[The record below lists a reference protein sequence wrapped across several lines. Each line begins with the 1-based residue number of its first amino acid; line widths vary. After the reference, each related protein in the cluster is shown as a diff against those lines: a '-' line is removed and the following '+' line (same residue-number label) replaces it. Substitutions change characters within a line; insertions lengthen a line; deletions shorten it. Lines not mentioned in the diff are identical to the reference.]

1 MQRPLGEIIDAYNPD
16 TRLAQASTIPAS
28 WYVDPR
34 VMELERRTVFASS
47 WQVAGRADQVRDAGD
62 YLSCE
67 LPGGEPV
74 VVVRGADG
82 LLRGFFN
89 VCRHHAAAVVTEPQG
104 SAQMLRCPYHGWTYA
119 LDGALK
125 GTPDFAGVCDFDR
138 AANGLVPIDVDV
150 WEQWVFVRVNEAGSA
165 LAAFLGAGLTGRL
178 QPLRLGDLHWME
190 RRRSRLDCNWKVFV
204 DNYLDGGY
212 HVPHLH
218 RALAADLEFGAY
230 RTEVFDRVVVQSCG
244 GRGERLEGAAL
255 YAWVHPNL
263 MVNRYGPALDV
274 NVVLP
279 TGPESCEVVLD
290 WYFAPDAEGA
300 FVERAIA
307 ESEQV
312 QREDVAI
319 SERVQAGL
327 RSRAYD
333 TGRYAP
339 ALEAGAHRFHRI
351 LAGELA

>member
-1 MQRPLGEIIDAYNPD
+1 MAFADELARFDAGLPIESAR
-16 TRLAQASTIPAS
+16 TPPAS
-28 WYVDPR
+28 WYRDPA
-34 VMELERRTVFASS
+34 VYERERETVFRHNWLAVCRTG
-47 WQVAGRADQVRDAGD
+47 QVAG
-62 YLSCE
+62 
-67 LPGGEPV
+67 PGTFASGVVAGEPWV
-74 VVVRGADG
+74 VTRDEQGT
-82 LLRGFFN
+82 LRAFAN
-89 VCRHHAAAVVTEPQG
+89 VCRHHAALVAEGEGAARELV
-104 SAQMLRCPYHGWTYA
+104 CPYHAWTYA
-119 LDGALK
+119 LDGSLVRAPRMD
-125 GTPDFAGVCDFDR
+125 GARDFVR
-138 AANGLVPIDVDV
+138 AELGLVPLRVAV
-150 WEQWVFVRVNEAGSA
+150 WRGYVFACQSEPPAPLADA
-165 LAAFLGAGLTGRL
+165 LAPLDERLGADELVFAA
-178 QPLRLGDLHWME
+178 
-190 RRRSRLDCNWKVFV
+190 RRTYALACNWKVFV